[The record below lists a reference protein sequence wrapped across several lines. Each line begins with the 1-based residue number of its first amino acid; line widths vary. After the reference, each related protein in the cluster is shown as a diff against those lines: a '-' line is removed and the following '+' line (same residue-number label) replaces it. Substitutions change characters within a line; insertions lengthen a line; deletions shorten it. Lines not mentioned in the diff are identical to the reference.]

1 MGSLYKCEIAFVA
14 NYCLGCALE
23 CVQSD
28 PLAAGDR
35 LSGGPDILE
44 PTDLL
49 VNQFKTMQGYILCIY
64 ITPPHR
70 KNYRDYNPKIWV
82 VRRLPPFLQFAIFS
96 FFSLALFISISPKVQ
111 VSPPDHIILHNIY
124 PCHNIN
130 KTKYVVIFAFCR

>member
-49 VNQFKTMQGYILCIY
+49 VNHFKKMQGYILCIY
-64 ITPPHR
+64 ITHNA
-70 KNYRDYNPKIWV
+70 KNYRDFNPIRWV
-82 VRRLPPFLQFAIFS
+82 IRR
-96 FFSLALFISISPKVQ
+96 
-111 VSPPDHIILHNIY
+111 
-124 PCHNIN
+124 
-130 KTKYVVIFAFCR
+130 